1 MTQTNFYTKQKQTH
15 RLREQACGRR
25 GGEAQGRDAA
35 GVWDQQM
42 QTLLY
47 KTDELTGPTAEHRG
61 EIQCPVINQNGKE
74 HENKGGK
81 N

>member
-1 MTQTNFYTKQKQTH
+1 MTQMNLYTKQKQTL
-15 RLREQACGRR
+15 RLREQACGCG
-25 GGEAQGRDAA
+25 GGEAQGRDGV

-47 KTDELTGPTAEHRG
+47 KTDELPGPTVEHRDY
-61 EIQCPVINQNGKE
+61 IQCPVINQNGKE
-74 HENKGGK
+74 YENKGEK